1 MKKFFGKIGNG
12 IKKLFRGIKNA
23 IKKLKHKH
31 LKIIYAL
38 HVLSNNLLFNLN
50 IYKNLDKIIIGDNMA
65 VNFNEENIKDAINN
79 GIDADAVNSTL
90 DDMVNVSLETGK
102 TPKQMKEVVE
112 SIVEMK
118 KDTSNVVD
126 EKYASSFVKENNQK
140 IVSAINDG
148 ISPDEIAQTL
158 VEATDKA
165 NDKKSRKHLK
175 FITKLISKLKVKELK
190 LRRDKENSIKGRQK
204 VLDK

>member
-1 MKKFFGKIGNG
+1 
-12 IKKLFRGIKNA
+12 
-23 IKKLKHKH
+23 
-31 LKIIYAL
+31 
-38 HVLSNNLLFNLN
+38 
-50 IYKNLDKIIIGDNMA
+50 MA
-65 VNFNEENIKDAINN
+65 VNFNEENIKDAISN

-90 DDMVNVSLETGK
+90 DDMVSVSLETGK

-118 KDTSNVVD
+118 KDTNNVID
-126 EKYASSFVKENNQK
+126 ETYASSFVKENNQK
-140 IVSAINDG
+140 IVSAINEG
-148 ISPDEIAQTL
+148 ISSNEIAQTL

-190 LRRDKENSIKGRQK
+190 LKQEKENSIKGRQK
-204 VLDK
+204 VLNK

>member
-1 MKKFFGKIGNG
+1 
-12 IKKLFRGIKNA
+12 
-23 IKKLKHKH
+23 
-31 LKIIYAL
+31 
-38 HVLSNNLLFNLN
+38 
-50 IYKNLDKIIIGDNMA
+50 MA
-65 VNFNEENIKDAINN
+65 VNFNEENIKDAISN

-90 DDMVNVSLETGK
+90 DDMVSVSLETGK

-118 KDTSNVVD
+118 KDTNNIKD
-126 EKYASSFVKENNQK
+126 ETYASNFVKENNQK

-148 ISPDEIAQTL
+148 ISPNEIAQTL

-190 LRRDKENSIKGRQK
+190 LRKEKENSIKGRQK
-204 VLDK
+204 VLNK

>member
-1 MKKFFGKIGNG
+1 
-12 IKKLFRGIKNA
+12 
-23 IKKLKHKH
+23 
-31 LKIIYAL
+31 
-38 HVLSNNLLFNLN
+38 
-50 IYKNLDKIIIGDNMA
+50 MA
-65 VNFNEENIKDAINN
+65 VNFNEENIKDAISN

-90 DDMVNVSLETGK
+90 DDMVSVSLETGK

-118 KDTSNVVD
+118 KDTNNVID
-126 EKYASSFVKENNQK
+126 ETYASNFVKENNQK

-148 ISPDEIAQTL
+148 ISPNEIAQTL

-204 VLDK
+204 VLNK

>member
-1 MKKFFGKIGNG
+1 
-12 IKKLFRGIKNA
+12 
-23 IKKLKHKH
+23 
-31 LKIIYAL
+31 
-38 HVLSNNLLFNLN
+38 
-50 IYKNLDKIIIGDNMA
+50 MA
-65 VNFNEENIKDAINN
+65 VNFNEENIKDAISN

-90 DDMVNVSLETGK
+90 DDMVSVSLETGK

-118 KDTSNVVD
+118 KDTNNVID
-126 EKYASSFVKENNQK
+126 ETYASNFVKENNQK

-148 ISPDEIAQTL
+148 ISPNEIAQTL

-190 LRRDKENSIKGRQK
+190 LRKENSIKGRQK
-204 VLDK
+204 VLNK

>member
-1 MKKFFGKIGNG
+1 
-12 IKKLFRGIKNA
+12 
-23 IKKLKHKH
+23 
-31 LKIIYAL
+31 
-38 HVLSNNLLFNLN
+38 
-50 IYKNLDKIIIGDNMA
+50 MA
-65 VNFNEENIKDAINN
+65 VNFNEENIKDAISN

-90 DDMVNVSLETGK
+90 DDMVSVSLETGK

-118 KDTSNVVD
+118 KDTNNVID
-126 EKYASSFVKENNQK
+126 ETYASSFVKENNQK

-148 ISPDEIAQTL
+148 ISPNEIAQTL

>member
-1 MKKFFGKIGNG
+1 
-12 IKKLFRGIKNA
+12 
-23 IKKLKHKH
+23 
-31 LKIIYAL
+31 
-38 HVLSNNLLFNLN
+38 
-50 IYKNLDKIIIGDNMA
+50 MA
-65 VNFNEENIKDAINN
+65 VNFNEENIKDAISN

-90 DDMVNVSLETGK
+90 DDMVSVSLETGK

-118 KDTSNVVD
+118 KETNNVID
-126 EKYASSFVKENNQK
+126 ETYASNFVKENNQK
-140 IVSAINDG
+140 IVSAINEG
-148 ISPDEIAQTL
+148 ISSNKIAQTL

-190 LRRDKENSIKGRQK
+190 LRKEKENSIKGRQK
-204 VLDK
+204 VLEK

>member
-1 MKKFFGKIGNG
+1 
-12 IKKLFRGIKNA
+12 
-23 IKKLKHKH
+23 
-31 LKIIYAL
+31 
-38 HVLSNNLLFNLN
+38 
-50 IYKNLDKIIIGDNMA
+50 MA
-65 VNFNEENIKDAINN
+65 VNFNEENIKDAISN

-90 DDMVNVSLETGK
+90 DDMVSVSLETGK

-118 KDTSNVVD
+118 KDTNNIKD
-126 EKYASSFVKENNQK
+126 ETYASNFVKENNQK

-148 ISPDEIAQTL
+148 ISPNEIAQTL

-190 LRRDKENSIKGRQK
+190 LKKDKENSIKGRQK
-204 VLDK
+204 VLNK

>member
-1 MKKFFGKIGNG
+1 
-12 IKKLFRGIKNA
+12 
-23 IKKLKHKH
+23 
-31 LKIIYAL
+31 
-38 HVLSNNLLFNLN
+38 
-50 IYKNLDKIIIGDNMA
+50 MA
-65 VNFNEENIKDAINN
+65 VNFNEENIKDAISN

-90 DDMVNVSLETGK
+90 DDMVSVSLETGK

-118 KDTSNVVD
+118 KDTNNVID
-126 EKYASSFVKENNQK
+126 ETYASSFVKENNQK
-140 IVSAINDG
+140 IVSAINEG

-175 FITKLISKLKVKELK
+175 FITKLISKLKVKELRLK
-190 LRRDKENSIKGRQK
+190 KEKENSIKGRQK
-204 VLDK
+204 VLNK

>member
-1 MKKFFGKIGNG
+1 
-12 IKKLFRGIKNA
+12 
-23 IKKLKHKH
+23 
-31 LKIIYAL
+31 
-38 HVLSNNLLFNLN
+38 
-50 IYKNLDKIIIGDNMA
+50 MA
-65 VNFNEENIKDAINN
+65 VNFNEENIKDAISN

-90 DDMVNVSLETGK
+90 DDMVSVSLETGK

-118 KDTSNVVD
+118 KDTNNVID
-126 EKYASSFVKENNQK
+126 ETYASSFVKENNQK
-140 IVSAINDG
+140 IVSAINEG

-190 LRRDKENSIKGRQK
+190 LRKEKENSIKGRQK
-204 VLDK
+204 VLNK